1 MDVRF
6 NGQVLDLLNGS
17 SSSDMKWTFQS
28 NIKEGCDNLDNWCRG
43 VQCRSPAFC
52 VNTWRHGQCQCTDTY
67 KYNPANETCVSYDWC
82 SDATN
87 PCHMPGTKSCYY
99 EARED
104 MIKCECRSRWQ
115 GARCTIKAMPLAG
128 TFNWHIIAAT
138 IFCLLLILFLVL
150 ILILFTR
157 TRQSKKAY
165 ILGMDDEIRDNIIN
179 YDEEGCP
186 DEDPVTYDISTLKKP
201 IINGSTHQSGSTRS
215 QFDNRSGRQNS
226 ESESKPLLKT
236 ATDGHSSEVMKKGN
250 ARKEMPPVPPA
261 KPPLN
266 KLQSNGINVGEFI
279 KGRIRDI
286 DEDPSQPPYDSLQE
300 YAYEGEP
307 LGRADECT
315 LSTLTITSKD
325 QHDIDKELELEYL
338 KTMGPKFQ
346 NIAKLYSGNGEKE
359 S

>member
-52 VNTWRHGQCQCTDTY
+52 VNTWRHGQCQCTDTF
-67 KYNPANETCVSYDWC
+67 KYNPGNETCILYDWC
-82 SDATN
+82 SDITN
-87 PCHMPGTKSCYY
+87 PCHMPGTKNCLYD
-99 EARED
+99 ARED
-104 MIKCECRSRWQ
+104 TIKCECKSRWQ
-115 GARCTIKAMPLAG
+115 SERCTIKAMPLAG
-128 TFNWHIIAAT
+128 TFNWHVIAAT
-138 IFCLLLILFLVL
+138 IFCLLLILFIVLILVL
-150 ILILFTR
+150 ITR
-157 TRQSKKAY
+157 QRQSKKAY

-201 IINGSTHQSGSTRS
+201 VFAANGNTNT
-215 QFDNRSGRQNS
+215 NRNGRQNS
-226 ESESKPLLKT
+226 ESEVKPLLKNHPDGNNH
-236 ATDGHSSEVMKKGN
+236 TDSTKKSTT
-250 ARKEMPPVPPA
+250 RKDMPPIPA
-261 KPPLN
+261 PKPILN
-266 KLQSNGINVGEFI
+266 KNQSNGLTNGINVGEFI

-286 DEDPSQPPYDSLQE
+286 DDDPSQPPYDSLQE

-307 LGRADECT
+307 LARNEECT

-325 QHDIDKELELEYL
+325 QNDIDKELELEYL
-338 KTMGPKFQ
+338 KNMGPKFQ
-346 NIAKLYSGNGEKE
+346 NIAKLYAGNGEKE